1 MTGLRRV
8 DSLAARCLMSRGRN
22 KRAMVSRQ
30 KQEYQ
35 RQSRDVNNTRQ
46 GSRSQAQVQSSKVGQ
61 SGVKHRDSRMNRR
74 TLRNVTRGKQDFAL
88 GECLCAAF
96 MWVREWGAGVVRQ
109 SELMSEWWQ
118 LCDWCNGG
126 RECVS
131 AVHDGKCSPWVMCSL
146 SEWEPDSWQ
155 SPPPKSGF
163 QTLTQSILQEGGGA
177 EVEPGEGME
186 GQVHVGPMRQEPT
199 RAGRRRQQRREVTL
213 GKLLWRE
220 VTLAGRRRREVTL
233 AGRRRREVTLA
244 GRRRREVTLAG
255 RRRREVTLAGRR
267 RREVTLAGRRRLEVT
282 LAGRRRR
289 EVTLAGRRRREVTLA
304 GQAPTRAE
312 QR

>member
-1 MTGLRRV
+1 MNACLIYVGSGCLFDGYLHLAQFTSKNLSSLWSSYFSNAAQTKKNLYYIFHLNLLEYVRLNLLVIARSFNAVKFEEKPSLSTLVCKVTITDTHIRNEYQCYLRFNANYCYNEYEIMTSVMTGLRRV

-155 SPPPKSGF
+155 SPPP
-163 QTLTQSILQEGGGA
+163 
-177 EVEPGEGME
+177 
-186 GQVHVGPMRQEPT
+186 
-199 RAGRRRQQRREVTL
+199 
-213 GKLLWRE
+213 
-220 VTLAGRRRREVTL
+220 
-233 AGRRRREVTLA
+233 
-244 GRRRREVTLAG
+244 
-255 RRRREVTLAGRR
+255 
-267 RREVTLAGRRRLEVT
+267 
-282 LAGRRRR
+282 
-289 EVTLAGRRRREVTLA
+289 
-304 GQAPTRAE
+304 
-312 QR
+312 